1 MRLLN
6 NEAPDDEEV
15 EDKRLL
21 DDIQLKKLI
30 GEKWNDAIEEYLK
43 NAIDNAR
50 RKERNVR
57 LLYEKTVHYL
67 FKTLENF
74 TRNNTSLETLKDKRQ
89 RSRHYNPRHYYPV
102 TIEFRENGDAAKLGF
117 PPHIYSLESSYSF
130 FADTCV
136 EIWEYIVKNN
146 IRSYNIEMK
155 KAQLQNLRIPCTVLL
170 VDECQD
176 LDGCQVA
183 WIEGQ
188 KKFGTHIFLV
198 GDSVQ
203 CIYGFR
209 GAKSTHVM
217 KLHDCIDISLTKS
230 YRFGSRIAKIA
241 NVATYAKESS
251 PQTIGRTV
259 PLWFSYRVEGVFAD
273 EGVLFTKSLLLDR
286 QQYKQITI
294 IGSTNGCLMR
304 VALDLLGLA
313 NLKNP
318 GFDNTDVD
326 VIDTITEIPRI
337 HINGKGET
345 SGMRLWSRNVK
356 IIRTL

>member
-1 MRLLN
+1 
-6 NEAPDDEEV
+6 
-15 EDKRLL
+15 
-21 DDIQLKKLI
+21 
-30 GEKWNDAIEEYLK
+30 
-43 NAIDNAR
+43 
-50 RKERNVR
+50 
-57 LLYEKTVHYL
+57 
-67 FKTLENF
+67 
-74 TRNNTSLETLKDKRQ
+74 
-89 RSRHYNPRHYYPV
+89 
-102 TIEFRENGDAAKLGF
+102 
-117 PPHIYSLESSYSF
+117 
-130 FADTCV
+130 
-136 EIWEYIVKNN
+136 
-146 IRSYNIEMK
+146 MK

-217 KLHDCIDISLTKS
+217 KLPDCIDVMLTKS

-241 NVATYAKESS
+241 NVATYAKERS
-251 PQTIGRTV
+251 PQTIGREDR
-259 PLWFSYRVEGVFAD
+259 PLWKKYRVEGVFTD
-273 EGVLFTKSLLLDR
+273 EGVLTTKSPLLDR

-294 IGSTNGCLMR
+294 IGSTNGCLMK
-304 VALDLLGLA
+304 VALNLLGLA

-318 GFDNTDVD
+318 GCDNANDD
-326 VIDTITEIPRI
+326 VINTITEIPRI

-345 SGMRLWSRNVK
+345 SGMRLWSRTVK

>member
-1 MRLLN
+1 MRWLQ
-6 NEAPDDEEV
+6 NELPYEEEV

-21 DDIQLKKLI
+21 DDIQLKKFI
-30 GEKWNDAIEEYLK
+30 AEKWNDEIEEYLRL
-43 NAIDNAR
+43 AIDDAR
-50 RKERNVR
+50 RKGRNVR

-74 TRNNTSLETLKDKRQ
+74 TRNNTSLETLKDKMQ
-89 RSRHYNPRHYYPV
+89 RSRHYYPV
-102 TIEFRENGDAAKLGF
+102 TSEFRENDAAAKLGF

-136 EIWEYIVKNN
+136 EIWDYIVMNG

-176 LDGCQVA
+176 LDGCEVA

-217 KLHDCIDISLTKS
+217 KLDKCINVMLTKS
-230 YRFGSRIAKIA
+230 YRFGPEIAMIA
-241 NVATYAKESS
+241 NLALYAKEKS
-251 PQTIGRTV
+251 PQTLGRTAL
-259 PLWFSYRVEGVFAD
+259 PLWIRYRIEGVFDGA
-273 EGVLFTKSLLLDR
+273 GLLTTKSPLLDR
-286 QQYKQITI
+286 RKHKQITV
-294 IGSTNGCLMR
+294 IGSTNGCLMK
-304 VALDLLGLA
+304 VVLDLLGLA

-318 GFDNTDVD
+318 AACDNADD
-326 VIDTITEIPRI
+326 DINITEIPRI

-345 SGMRLWSRNVK
+345 SGMKLWSRTVK

>member
-6 NEAPDDEEV
+6 NELPDDEEI

-21 DDIQLKKLI
+21 DDIQIKKLI
-30 GEKWNDAIEEYLK
+30 AEIWNDAIAEYIRL
-43 NAIDNAR
+43 AADNAR
-50 RKERNVR
+50 RTGRNVR
-57 LLYEKTVHYL
+57 LLYEKAVHYL

-74 TRNNTSLETLKDKRQ
+74 TRNKTSLETLKDKKQ
-89 RSRHYNPRHYYPV
+89 PSRHYYPM
-102 TIEFRENGDAAKLGF
+102 TQQLRENGDAAKLGF
-117 PPHIYSLESSYSF
+117 PPHIYSRESSYSF

-217 KLHDCIDISLTKS
+217 KLPDCIDVMLTKS
-230 YRFGSRIAKIA
+230 YRFGSTIAKAA
-241 NVATYAKESS
+241 NFATYAKERS

-259 PLWFSYRVEGVFAD
+259 PLWFSYRVEGVFVD

-294 IGSTNGCLMR
+294 IGSTNGCLMK

-318 GFDNTDVD
+318 GYDNANVD
-326 VIDTITEIPRI
+326 VINTITEIPRI

-345 SGMRLWSRNVK
+345 SGMRLWSRTVK